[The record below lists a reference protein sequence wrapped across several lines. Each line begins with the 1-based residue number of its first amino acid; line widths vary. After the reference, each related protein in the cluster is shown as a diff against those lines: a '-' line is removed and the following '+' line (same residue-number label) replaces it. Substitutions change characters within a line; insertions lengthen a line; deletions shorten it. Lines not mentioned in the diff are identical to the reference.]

1 MSRRADIIVTG
12 DNVGERLDK
21 VLSSTGLVS
30 QREGRRLIQ
39 QGSVWVDGKRVK
51 GVGRKLGVG
60 QRVIVY
66 LPLRPS
72 SVPRGPSSVP
82 RGEPRGLPGDAASG
96 SPANVPSGLEVLHQD
111 REICAIHKPA
121 GLASAPTPR
130 RDQGVAT
137 TILARQLGLSAP
149 PIPIHRLDRDTS
161 GVMVLALNR
170 EAAARYTELQMRGV
184 VERRYTA
191 VGRGAVAPRSGRWEW
206 PLARDRR
213 RRDRW
218 QVDAQ
223 RGKRAVTLYEM
234 GAPLER
240 FPSLF
245 FYHLQLVTGRTHQIR
260 LHMAKAGAPVVGDPW
275 YGYGRRRPVRHL
287 GGEVVNPPRLLL
299 HSTCFCV
306 PGEVE
311 IRCEP
316 PECFDTLGA
325 IEEPSPH

>member
-12 DNVGERLDK
+12 DKVGERLDL

-30 QREGRRLIQ
+30 QREGRKLIQ

-51 GVGRKLGVG
+51 AVGRRLGG
-60 QRVIVY
+60 GERVVVY
-66 LPLRPS
+66 LPLS
-72 SVPRGPSSVP
+72 SSPVPRG
-82 RGEPRGLPGDAASG
+82 GERAAPGEAAVTPPG
-96 SPANVPSGLEVLHQD
+96 EAPHELEVLHKD

-137 TILARQLGLSAP
+137 SILARQLRLSAP

-161 GVMVLALNR
+161 GVMVMALNR
-170 EAAARYTELQMRGV
+170 AAAARYTELQMSGV

-191 VGRGAVAPRSGRWEW
+191 VGSGAVAPSRGRWEW

-218 QVDAQ
+218 QVDPQ

-234 GAPLER
+234 GDPLER

-245 FYHLQLVTGRTHQIR
+245 FYRLQLVTGRTHQIR
-260 LHMAKAGAPVVGDPW
+260 VHMAKAGVPVVGDPW
-275 YGYGRRRPVRHL
+275 YGLRRPVPRVS
-287 GGEVVNPPRLLL
+287 GGGVDPPRLLL
-299 HSTCFCV
+299 HSTSFCV
-306 PGEVE
+306 PGEIE

-316 PECFDTLGA
+316 PECFHNLGA
-325 IEEPSPH
+325 IEEPSPC